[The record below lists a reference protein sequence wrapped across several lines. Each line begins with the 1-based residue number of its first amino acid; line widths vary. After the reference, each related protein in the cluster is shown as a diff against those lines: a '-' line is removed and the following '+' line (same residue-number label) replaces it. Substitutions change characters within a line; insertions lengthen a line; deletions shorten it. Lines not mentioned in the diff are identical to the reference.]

1 MRDRRGSGYPIIF
14 ASGTDMRVLDVI
26 HAGQARFLDECGS
39 SLGIAGRSAAIS
51 GRIRLLGTDPSRLKN
66 ESAIGACLLG
76 DDNDDVPDWSK
87 GLENM
92 PPERRDSLGG
102 AGFSSETGH
111 SIGYD
116 DRVVGCDP

>member
-1 MRDRRGSGYPIIF
+1 MRTLGSI
-14 ASGTDMRVLDVI
+14 D
-26 HAGQARFLDECGS
+26 AGQARFLDECGS
-39 SLGIAGRSAAIS
+39 WVGIAGKVCCDFEGEYASSVLTRRGCRMS
-51 GRIRLLGTDPSRLKN
+51 RPS
-66 ESAIGACLLG
+66 GACFLG